1 MTQTRQKSLDR
12 LSSIQ
17 VRLEVLSRQRAEA
30 VADARRAHHSWAEI
44 ASVLGVTRQSAW
56 ALFADQI
63 KVIEKNRENA
73 NLSEDEA
80 IALAVEATRSVRR
93 SRPPNVAER

>member
-1 MTQTRQKSLDR
+1 MAQTRQNSLDR

-17 VRLEVLSRQRAEA
+17 VRLEALNRQRAEA
-30 VADARRAHHSWAEI
+30 VADARRADHSWAEI
-44 ASVLGVTRQSAW
+44 ASVLGVTKQSAW

-63 KVIEKNRENA
+63 EMIEKNRENA
-73 NLSEDEA
+73 HLSEDEA

-93 SRPPNVAER
+93 SRRVDVAKR